1 MSRRTS
7 HLSPDRIQRGVTSN
21 WRPLVLGALGA
32 TKTEFVLTSFAELI
46 DGVRSQRWHINVPM
60 FITET
65 RSRLVRF
72 SLPVWAAIDSF
83 VVRIDDD
90 RDFSSY
96 EAIAANDS
104 VRLAVVI
111 GQVQIDAALAAGV
124 PGHRL
129 VGFGDQQAAT
139 QAVVS
144 GEADAA
150 VSTAPG
156 NAAHIARLGDPTLT
170 CVVESR
176 VNRRCGHA
184 MGAFSFGHASYGLAD
199 AFDTEL
205 RKTLGTAEHLAMMV
219 RYGFSEAALRP
230 AIDAATR

>member
-1 MSRRTS
+1 VADFAKWR
-7 HLSPDRIQRGVTSN
+7 QRCVVAYIDEPPYFIPVSGSDPAGCDIELATM
-21 WRPLVLGALGA
+21 VLGALGA
-32 TKTEFVLTSFAELI
+32 TKIEFVLTSFAELI

-72 SLPVWAAIDSF
+72 SLPVWAAIDS
-83 VVRIDDD
+83 
-90 RDFSSY
+90 DFSSY

-104 VRLAVVI
+104 VRLAAVI

-156 NAAHIARLGDPTLT
+156 NAAHIAPPGEPDADV
-170 CVVESR
+170 C
-176 VNRRCGHA
+176 RR
-184 MGAFSFGHASYGLAD
+184 
-199 AFDTEL
+199 
-205 RKTLGTAEHLAMMV
+205 
-219 RYGFSEAALRP
+219 
-230 AIDAATR
+230 I